1 MSKDVQEEAHASV
14 LILHYGNQ
22 LSINYKC
29 SQRLSEVSQ
38 QPDGPVGLPDTNS
51 SLGRQKC

>member
-29 SQRLSEVSQ
+29 SHMLSKVCLATE
-38 QPDGPVGLPDTNS
+38 PAA
-51 SLGRQKC
+51 